1 MIKTLILF
9 IIISFLF
16 YFINYKINLNIKENF
31 YITQYPQQQ
40 TQPVTWTPYV
50 IDVYNQPA
58 YSNYFY
64 QNGYMYPVY

>member
-1 MIKTLILF
+1 MIINYIILLFF
-9 IIISFLF
+9 IIIILF
-16 YFINYKINLNIKENF
+16 YFINKIVIKEKF
-31 YITQYPQQQ
+31 YQRM
-40 TQPVTWTPYV
+40 PVTWTPYV